1 MLIGRRKFLQALGL
15 MGLAA
20 CSSEERN
27 RNPFQPGGI
36 RALDWALAET
46 MVALGHPPAGVVAA
60 ADWARFVVEPA
71 LPAGVADLGLQQ
83 ELNLELMA
91 ALRPAR
97 ILISPFLAHLKPIL
111 ERIAPTLNLS
121 VYETGDAPMAN
132 RIRVTHELASHIG
145 AEQAAARLV
154 LSLESRRTAAVEGLS
169 RLPRK
174 PVLLVSFIDN
184 RHARVYAGGSLYADV
199 LAWLG
204 LDNAWSRPVG
214 RFGFSTVGI
223 EELALL
229 GDIELIAVEPVPP
242 DISRALSS
250 SPLWTELPF
259 VRAGQHGRIPPVFM
273 FGALPSA
280 ARMVDLL
287 VPHLRQQ
294 WQRMHAP

>member
-36 RALDWALAET
+36 LALDWALAET

-132 RIRVTHELASHIG
+132 RIRVELETMHAHLRHNHDPARQHVEIL
-145 AEQAAARLV
+145 AVQAHP
-154 LSLESRRTAAVEGLS
+154 RTAAAQIQKLDQTVVLVQLDLPIVQFAAVCNGLTMHHIG
-169 RLPRK
+169 RQPL
-174 PVLLVSFIDN
+174 F
-184 RHARVYAGGSLYADV
+184 V
-199 LAWLG
+199 LA
-204 LDNAWSRPVG
+204 
-214 RFGFSTVGI
+214 I
-223 EELALL
+223 
-229 GDIELIAVEPVPP
+229 
-242 DISRALSS
+242 
-250 SPLWTELPF
+250 
-259 VRAGQHGRIPPVFM
+259 
-273 FGALPSA
+273 
-280 ARMVDLL
+280 
-287 VPHLRQQ
+287 
-294 WQRMHAP
+294 